1 MIMKTLAAPIRGGE
15 YDPTMSLTLG
25 DIEKKL
31 WRVSGWTANAEST
44 EDRAGVDEIMALVD
58 QYTGQGG
65 GGLDPGLHAGDVE
78 AARIGGYAEGRAA
91 LTVED
96 LPEAERQRLEALR
109 TAARSEGYTLGF
121 NEGVS
126 QDRAPVR
133 EEPATPPPGFIELPE
148 GVTGALVQAP
158 DGAVWGCV
166 GTPQQVGAAMVAE
179 AKEQPKR
186 QPVTRKVSVQ
196 GTSQLTPG
204 QRKCRVCQVIKD
216 LETEF
221 YRDAKG
227 NQGRKTQCKDCE
239 STAKADRTAR
249 KG

>member
-1 MIMKTLAAPIRGGE
+1 
-15 YDPTMSLTLG
+15 MSLTLG

-31 WRVSGWTANAEST
+31 WRVSGWTAEQ
-44 EDRAGVDEIMALVD
+44 DGVDEVMVIVD
-58 QYTGQGG
+58 EYVRQGG
-65 GGLDPGLHAGDVE
+65 GGLDPKLHAGDVE
-78 AARIGGYAEGRAA
+78 AAKAEGYTAGRAA

-96 LPEAERQRLEALR
+96 LPEAERQRLDALR
-109 TAARSEGYTLGF
+109 SAARSEGYTLGF

-133 EEPATPPPGFIELPE
+133 EEFPVAPPGFVELPE
-148 GVTGALVQAP
+148 GTTGALIQAP
-158 DGAVWGCV
+158 DGSVWGCM

-179 AKEQPKR
+179 AKAQPKR
-186 QPVTRKVSVQ
+186 APVTRKVSVA

-204 QRKCRVCQVIKD
+204 QRKCRVCGEIKD

-227 NQGRKTQCKDCE
+227 NQGRKTQCSKCE
-239 STAKADRTAR
+239 SVAKAERKAR

>member
-1 MIMKTLAAPIRGGE
+1 
-15 YDPTMSLTLG
+15 MSLTLG

-31 WRVSGWTANAEST
+31 WRVSGWAADQEST
-44 EDRAGVDEIMALVD
+44 EDRAGVDEIMALID
-58 QYTGQGG
+58 QYVTQGG
-65 GGLDPGLHAGDVE
+65 GGLDPGLHARDVE
-78 AARIGGYAEGRAA
+78 AAKSLGYTLGRAA

-126 QDRAPVR
+126 QDRAPVAQHA
-133 EEPATPPPGFIELPE
+133 ESSLHTLSGLADGLTW
-148 GVTGALVQAP
+148 GALVQAP
-158 DGAVWGCV
+158 DGAVWVYMGK
-166 GTPQQVGAAMVAE
+166 PQQTAADVT
-179 AKEQPKR
+179 AKEVKAQPVR
-186 QPVTRKVSVQ
+186 QPVTRNISVQ

-239 STAKADRTAR
+239 STAKAERTAR